1 MVSNRKN
8 LQSNKTGPAGVAAVV
23 TQQTRQTTRMN
34 MIRYLK
40 HGGIYTMVL
49 SSLMLRPCH
58 SASAFYRLASTPWM
72 SFLPSVTST
81 MTHTFRMITTL
92 SLVRTHLHSPSLR
105 GSRVSDA
112 MSFLYPEAGGS
123 FQWNSSRQNI
133 AHRKYTRRG
142 VFWRATS
149 IRQCRAIVQPS
160 DLGSSG

>member
-40 HGGIYTMVL
+40 HGGICTMVL

-81 MTHTFRMITTL
+81 MTHTCRMIATL
-92 SLVRTHLHSPSLR
+92 SLVRTHLHSPSLC

-112 MSFLYPEAGGS
+112 MSFLYRKPEDPFNGTLLG
-123 FQWNSSRQNI
+123 RILPTENI
-133 AHRKYTRRG
+133 RDAE
-142 VFWRATS
+142 F
-149 IRQCRAIVQPS
+149 
-160 DLGSSG
+160 SGELLP